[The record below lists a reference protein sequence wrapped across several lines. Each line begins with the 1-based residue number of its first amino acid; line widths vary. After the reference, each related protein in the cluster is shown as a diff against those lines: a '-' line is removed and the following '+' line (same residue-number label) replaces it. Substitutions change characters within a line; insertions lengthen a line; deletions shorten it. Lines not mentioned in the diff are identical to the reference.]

1 VTQGKIER
9 FHRSMKNVIKL
20 RNYYY
25 PWELEQTIEAFVE
38 YYNYER
44 YHEALDNLTPANDYF
59 GRSEEVLT
67 RRETIKRETLQA
79 RKEFN
84 LQIAPVESKSS
95 PGSTS

>member
-44 YHEALDNLTPANDYF
+44 YHEALDNLTPADVYF

-84 LQIAPVESKSS
+84 LPLAPV
-95 PGSTS
+95 